1 VALSVIVGPN
11 NVHTEVGTFN
21 QWVYA
26 FRVHLDMTQKS
37 FADYV
42 QTTIPTV
49 QRWEGGQHTP
59 TGPVLLLF
67 ALLADAHGF
76 VRPPGLDSYRGG
88 VFDLN

>member
-1 VALSVIVGPN
+1 VVATLN
-11 NVHTEVGTFN
+11 NDVTVPVGTFD

-26 FRVHLDMTQKS
+26 FRAHLDMTQKS

-49 QRWEGGQHTP
+49 QRWESGQHTP
-59 TGPVLLLF
+59 AGPVLLLF

-76 VRPPGLDSYRGG
+76 VHPPGIKKDWREA
-88 VFDLN
+88 FDVS

>member
-11 NVHTEVGTFN
+11 NTYVEEAGTFD

-26 FRVHLDMTQKS
+26 FRSHLDMTQKS

-49 QRWEGGQHTP
+49 QRWESGTRTP
-59 TGPVLLLF
+59 SGPVLLLF

-76 VRPPGLDSYRGG
+76 VRPPGLRKG
-88 VFDLN
+88 LPMT

>member
-1 VALSVIVGPN
+1 VVATLSNDVTVP
-11 NVHTEVGTFN
+11 VGTFD

-49 QRWEGGQHTP
+49 QRWESGQHTP

-67 ALLADAHGF
+67 ALLADAHNF
-76 VRPPGLDSYRGG
+76 VDPPGIKKDWR
-88 VFDLN
+88 VAFEVN